1 MAGEAVGGQNSGGG
15 LREAGYPNAPHSKML
30 GGKTVVLP
38 PPPPDFSIPYRLGLA
53 TMNNFLKQTG
63 AVSH

>member
-1 MAGEAVGGQNSGGG
+1 MNERAQERCRISGGG
-15 LREAGYPNAPHSKML
+15 LREAGYPNAPQSKML
-30 GGKTVVLP
+30 GGKTVVL
-38 PPPPDFSIPYRLGLA
+38 PPDFSIPYRLGLA